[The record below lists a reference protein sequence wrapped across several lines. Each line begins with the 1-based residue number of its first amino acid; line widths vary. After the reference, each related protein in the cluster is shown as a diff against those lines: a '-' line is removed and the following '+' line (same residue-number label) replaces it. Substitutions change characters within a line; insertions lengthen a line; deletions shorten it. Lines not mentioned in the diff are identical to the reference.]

1 VTVDVID
8 PDLRA
13 RAALGD
19 RAALDAVLAAASP
32 SIRRFTARMCRTPA
46 EADDAAQD
54 TLLAVSQHLGEFE
67 GRSAFS
73 TWLFTLA
80 RTACNRRQRTLK
92 GAPPVEDSPDLRE
105 DAGPGPERLAERQEL
120 RETLDLAL
128 RTLQRDQR
136 EAVLLRDVEGLS
148 ANEAA
153 EVLGISVEALKSRL
167 HRARTA
173 LREALRPTLEGAPTT
188 ECPDIDALMS
198 QKHEG
203 ELDDRTCSRLERH
216 ALGCPRCRALCDGM
230 KEVLGAC
237 AALRDAG

>member
-1 VTVDVID
+1 MID
-8 PDLRA
+8 QDLRA
-13 RAALGD
+13 RAVLGD
-19 RAALDAVLAAASP
+19 RAALDAVLAAAAP
-32 SIRRFTARMCRTPA
+32 SVRRFTARMCRTPA

-54 TLLAVSQHLGEFE
+54 TLLAVSQHLREFE
-67 GRSAFS
+67 GRAAFT

-92 GAPPVEDSPDLRE
+92 GAAPVEDAPDLRE
-105 DAGPGPERLAERQEL
+105 DAGPGPERLAERKEL
-120 RETLDLAL
+120 RETLDIAL
-128 RTLQRDQR
+128 RSLQREQR
-136 EAVLLRDVEGLS
+136 EVVLLRDVEGLS
-148 ANEAA
+148 AHEAA

-198 QKHEG
+198 QKQEG

>member
-1 VTVDVID
+1 MID
-8 PDLRA
+8 PDLRE

-92 GAPPVEDSPDLRE
+92 GAPPVMRVLR
-105 DAGPGPERLAERQEL
+105 P
-120 RETLDLAL
+120 
-128 RTLQRDQR
+128 
-136 EAVLLRDVEGLS
+136 LS
-148 ANEAA
+148 A
-153 EVLGISVEALKSRL
+153 G
-167 HRARTA
+167 RTNMSCGVMMMSYD
-173 LREALRPTLEGAPTT
+173 E
-188 ECPDIDALMS
+188 EC
-198 QKHEG
+198 
-203 ELDDRTCSRLERH
+203 
-216 ALGCPRCRALCDGM
+216 
-230 KEVLGAC
+230 
-237 AALRDAG
+237 